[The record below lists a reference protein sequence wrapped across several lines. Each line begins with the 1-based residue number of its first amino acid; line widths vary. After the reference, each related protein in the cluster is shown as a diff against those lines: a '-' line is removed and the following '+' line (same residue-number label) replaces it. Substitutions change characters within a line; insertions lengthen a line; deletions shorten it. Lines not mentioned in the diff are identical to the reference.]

1 MKPAL
6 RRFVPLLSL
15 LAFLGFGYYAAT
27 RVFPLEISQ
36 LSHRWEFYRN
46 GVHQLDLPVV
56 GADGAG
62 QAMLRAYERNFCSQ
76 ESKPAS
82 KECTCLVLLHGSGDQ
97 AMTWRKIL
105 VEPSLSWAK
114 PVRLLAIDVPGAGD
128 SWSPA
133 NAEDHAARRLSDII
147 MQSILAQV
155 PRSECRAWMVV
166 GNSYGG
172 WLAAWA
178 AIDHR
183 DRVNKLVLVDAAGL
197 ASQKDSTADVKKLFD
212 GSVEGLR
219 EFQRRA
225 YHQPRELPGYA
236 WEAATA
242 RLRQARNAL
251 PPGADVVM
259 ENQERL
265 DTYLASIR
273 ANTLVFWGKSDRIT
287 PPAGGR
293 EFARLVPGAQLRE
306 APDCG
311 HLPQKECPAALMKAL
326 NEWVVYGAM

>member
-1 MKPAL
+1 
-6 RRFVPLLSL
+6 
-15 LAFLGFGYYAAT
+15 
-27 RVFPLEISQ
+27 
-36 LSHRWEFYRN
+36 
-46 GVHQLDLPVV
+46 
-56 GADGAG
+56 
-62 QAMLRAYERNFCSQ
+62 
-76 ESKPAS
+76 
-82 KECTCLVLLHGSGDQ
+82 
-97 AMTWRKIL
+97 
-105 VEPSLSWAK
+105 
-114 PVRLLAIDVPGAGD
+114 
-128 SWSPA
+128 
-133 NAEDHAARRLSDII
+133 
-147 MQSILAQV
+147 
-155 PRSECRAWMVV
+155 MVV

-242 RLRQARNAL
+242 RLRPARNAL

>member
-6 RRFVPLLSL
+6 RRFVPVLLVLTL
-15 LAFLGFGYYAAT
+15 LGIGYLTAS

-36 LSHRWEFYRN
+36 LFNRWELFRN
-46 GVHQLDLPVV
+46 GVQSLNLPVV
-56 GADGAG
+56 GAEVSG
-62 QAMLRAYERNFCSQ
+62 QAALRAFDRNFCSTDP
-76 ESKPAS
+76 KRPTRD
-82 KECTCLVLLHGSGDQ
+82 CTCMLLLHGSGDQ
-97 AMTWRKIL
+97 ALTWRKLL
-105 VEPSLSWAK
+105 VEPSQSWVK
-114 PVRLLAIDVPGAGD
+114 PVRLLAVDVPGAGD
-128 SWSPA
+128 SWNPP
-133 NAEDHAARRLSDII
+133 NAQDHTARRLSDIVI
-147 MQSILAQV
+147 QSVLSLV
-155 PRSECRAWMVV
+155 PRTECRAWMVV

-172 WLAAWA
+172 WMAAWA

-183 DRVNKLVLVDAAGL
+183 DRVNKLVLVDSAGL
-197 ASQKDSTADVKKLFD
+197 ASQKDSTSDVKRLFD

-225 YHQPRELPGYA
+225 YHQPRELPDSV
-236 WEAATA
+236 WEAAAA
-242 RLRQARNAL
+242 RLKQARSAL
-251 PPGADVVM
+251 PEGTETVI

-287 PPAGGR
+287 PSEGGR

-306 APDCG
+306 APECG
-311 HLPQKECPAALMKAL
+311 HLPQKECPAALVKAL